1 MARSVAGRGRGGDA
15 AADQHPQADLARVLA
30 LELLQRTQAPGEA
43 EAGALAQEGVG
54 GIRAGLARGGEDGIE
69 QVVVIHG
76 RDVAGARGREKGTAR
91 TILRR
96 WRTVGE
102 ATACGF
108 GKRRWRLAAALVASL
123 WPLRPWPPSPTT
135 EPLWEVGA
143 VGGGGWIPD
152 YPASS
157 QNHFRALA
165 LPYAVYRGEIF
176 RLGDRGAA
184 RGIVYDDQRIEIDL
198 GLDAAF
204 PVDSD
209 DNDAREGMDNLDY
222 LLELGPR
229 VRYRFLP
236 EPDGQ
241 ELDASLAVRGVISTD
256 FANWRYQGITINP
269 ALSYRL
275 RPFAEHDFRL
285 VASLSPF
292 WGVDGLNKYF
302 YEVKPRDERPGRPA
316 YQADNG
322 YIGTELSLGAT
333 WGPGSGCACSAAS
346 SSATGTARPTRTARS
361 GARSSRWRWAAGCG

>member
-1 MARSVAGRGRGGDA
+1 M
-15 AADQHPQADLARVLA
+15 RVWF
-30 LELLQRTQAPGEA
+30 
-43 EAGALAQEGVG
+43 GASWV
-54 GIRAGLARGGEDGIE
+54 
-69 QVVVIHG
+69 
-76 RDVAGARGREKGTAR
+76 
-91 TILRR
+91 
-96 WRTVGE
+96 
-102 ATACGF
+102 
-108 GKRRWRLAAALVASL
+108 AAALWGAVAGGTA
-123 WPLRPWPPSPTT
+123 WAAGPG
-135 EPLWEVGA
+135 EDPLWEIGA

-165 LPYAVYRGEIF
+165 LPYAVYRGEVF
-176 RLGDRGAA
+176 RVGDRGAA
-184 RGIVYDDQRIEIDL
+184 RGIVYDDQRIEVDL

-222 LLELGPR
+222 LLEVGPR

-269 ALSYRL
+269 ALSYRV

-285 VASLSPF
+285 IASLSPF

-333 WGPGSGCACSAAS
+333 WGPWERLRLFGGVQLGYWNGSANEDSPLWREEFTVAVGGGVRVMLFQSERKVGRS
-346 SSATGTARPTRTARS
+346 RTEE
-361 GARSSRWRWAAGCG
+361 

>member
-1 MARSVAGRGRGGDA
+1 MRARQATSVLA
-15 AADQHPQADLARVLA
+15 ASLCVASGAAVVAAELADQPLW
-30 LELLQRTQAPGEA
+30 
-43 EAGALAQEGVG
+43 EAGA
-54 GIRAGLARGGEDGIE
+54 
-69 QVVVIHG
+69 
-76 RDVAGARGREKGTAR
+76 VA
-91 TILRR
+91 
-96 WRTVGE
+96 
-102 ATACGF
+102 
-108 GKRRWRLAAALVASL
+108 
-123 WPLRPWPPSPTT
+123 
-135 EPLWEVGA
+135 
-143 VGGGGWIPD
+143 GGGWIPD

-157 QNHFRALA
+157 QNHVRALA
-165 LPYAVYRGEIF
+165 LPYAVYRGEVF

-184 RGIVYDDQRIEIDL
+184 RGILYDDQRIELDL

-204 PVDSD
+204 SVDSD

-256 FANWRYQGITINP
+256 FANWRYQGITIDP

-292 WGVDGLNKYF
+292 WGVGGLNKYF

-316 YQADNG
+316 YRADDG

-333 WGPGSGCACSAAS
+333 WGPWERLRLFGGLQLGYWKGSANEDSPLWREELTVAVGGGLTVMLFRSER
-346 SSATGTARPTRTARS
+346 TVPRARTEE
-361 GARSSRWRWAAGCG
+361 